1 MKKSK
6 EAIMNDIKVSVVITT
21 YNGEKTIKK
30 ALDSWL
36 AQTLDDCEIGFCQ
49 PFFANS
55 YRMK

>member
-1 MKKSK
+1 
-6 EAIMNDIKVSVVITT
+6 MNDIKVSVVITT